1 MTDNG
6 MDENESEPPL
16 ANGHEPVL
24 GWHRVCLNTIVRAT
38 KDLESARLRI
48 LPMGSR
54 VNVVEVDGRRVRI
67 DEPIGGWC
75 SIESSNGDLIL
86 SPTTNDDEAGGGVA
100 NVGAADQGRA
110 EALAKELQELKWL
123 REEVAAKNME
133 EIHSKLEKSSSKLED
148 LKAKHNQ
155 LSEQVSESTQASHDR
170 LADLNRRIR
179 ETQRLMTQ
187 VQAEQ
192 SNIHHEISA
201 AANQYTP
208 SKSNAEE
215 TALQNGDVILMQG
228 GDMVIVRYCGTV
240 HFDKGNRQWIGCE
253 LSDYNAEYHD
263 GTVQG
268 QSYFHCKKGYGKFVL
283 KEHMKKKI
291 PAEALLQMLQIKV
304 EELHM
309 ETNSTGRE

>member
-1 MTDNG
+1 
-6 MDENESEPPL
+6 
-16 ANGHEPVL
+16 
-24 GWHRVCLNTIVRAT
+24 
-38 KDLESARLRI
+38 
-48 LPMGSR
+48 MGSR

-86 SPTTNDDEAGGGVA
+86 SPTNDERDDAASGLA
-100 NVGAADQGRA
+100 PNGAADQGRA

-133 EIHSKLEKSSSKLED
+133 EIHSKLED

-253 LSDYNAEYHD
+253 LSEYNAEYHD

-291 PAEALLQMLQIKV
+291 P
-304 EELHM
+304 
-309 ETNSTGRE
+309 